1 MADKSVGE
9 LIAAQSVTPTDL
21 FVLEQNGTAKKLTGQ
36 ILENWLVSFADGH
49 GGIHSIEKLS
59 TSGLVDTYR
68 ITLADTTTFDFVV
81 TNGRGIT
88 GISKTS
94 TSGLVDTYTIS
105 YNNGTTSKFT
115 VTNGEK
121 GDKGDNAY
129 VWIKYASQEPTE
141 SSHSIGDIPDD
152 WIGIYS
158 GNASTAPTDWKQYKW
173 YKIKGKQG
181 DTGAAATLVNKS
193 VTYQVGDSGT
203 ITPSGTWVNYVPVVP
218 QGKYLWTK
226 TELQFNTGDPIVFY
240 SVARIGLDGSGSVSM
255 VNNVSPDSDGNVK
268 LTAADVGALPS
279 SGGDMTGAINMNG
292 QKISGLNDPTE
303 STEAARKGYVDGAV
317 KKAAPRNLLDNSDFT
332 NPVNQRGLTNY
343 TKTADTGYTIDRWIK
358 RGDTNTP
365 LTVSD
370 GCVSLTRTS
379 DTAYTAIKQ
388 ELDPDR
394 YTHAG
399 KTVTAVVKVQSVSG
413 SAVLRI
419 TGGDTAAY
427 DSGVYASVDISSAGI
442 FTVSTT
448 FPEKLPYPMCGV
460 SVALM
465 SKGATINLE
474 WVALYEGEYTTSTM
488 PEYQPKGYAA
498 ELLECMRYFIRFGKT
513 SQNNHIGYAQA
524 ATANVANA
532 VIAIPVPMRIYN
544 PTVIVG
550 GTLSLR
556 TGAVDI
562 NVTSESTN
570 SASSGPFI
578 YMTLNAT
585 GLTSGV
591 NYAVRL
597 TSGTLDLSADL

>member
-49 GGIHSIEKLS
+49 GGIQSIKKLS

-81 TNGRGIT
+81 TNGRSIT

-94 TSGLVDTYTIS
+94 TSGLVDTYTIT
-105 YNNGTTSKFT
+105 YNNGPTSTFT
-115 VTNGEK
+115 VKNGEK
-121 GDKGDNAY
+121 GDKGDNTY
-129 VWIKYASQEPTE
+129 TWVKYASQEPTE

-203 ITPSGTWVNYVPVVP
+203 IIPSGTWVNSVPVVS

-268 LTAADVGALPS
+268 LTSADVGALPS

-303 STEAARKGYVDGAV
+303 STEAVRKGYVDGAV
-317 KKAAPRNLLDNSDFT
+317 KKAAPWNLLDNSDFT
-332 NPVNQRGLTNY
+332 NPVNQRGLKNY
-343 TKTADTGYTIDRWIK
+343 SGNVYTIDRWRIGNSYSACTVGNDYVLYSASGGTSYPRQIIK
-358 RGDTNTP
+358 PTVAMGGKTFTAAVCTRGGLMAITSGVFP
-365 LTVSD
+365 AKTVSATTVFAPAVTISEGVTLVLRKATD
-370 GCVSLTRTS
+370 GTIDFMFQINDGKSLT
-379 DTAYTAIKQ
+379 
-388 ELDPDR
+388 
-394 YTHAG
+394 
-399 KTVTAVVKVQSVSG
+399 
-413 SAVLRI
+413 LRW
-419 TGGDTAAY
+419 A
-427 DSGVYASVDISSAGI
+427 
-442 FTVSTT
+442 
-448 FPEKLPYPMCGV
+448 
-460 SVALM
+460 
-465 SKGATINLE
+465 
-474 WVALYEGEYTTSTM
+474 ALYEGEYTLDTL
-488 PEYQPKGYAA
+488 PEYQTKGYGAELQECRRYYYRILGNKKWIATGAAVNTNEVRIPIKLPTAMRIFPTVTIADSAQTRIKAA
-498 ELLECMRYFIRFGKT
+498 EK
-513 SQNNHIGYAQA
+513 SSA
-524 ATANVANA
+524 APS
-532 VIAIPVPMRIYN
+532 AISWAAGN
-544 PTVIVG
+544 E
-550 GTLSLR
+550 
-556 TGAVDI
+556 ACNDI
-562 NVTSESTN
+562 M
-570 SASSGPFI
+570 I
-578 YMTLNAT
+578 MNAT
-585 GLTSGV
+585 LAGAAGGDVCTLYLDNNGLIEF
-591 NYAVRL
+591 
-597 TSGTLDLSADL
+597 SADL